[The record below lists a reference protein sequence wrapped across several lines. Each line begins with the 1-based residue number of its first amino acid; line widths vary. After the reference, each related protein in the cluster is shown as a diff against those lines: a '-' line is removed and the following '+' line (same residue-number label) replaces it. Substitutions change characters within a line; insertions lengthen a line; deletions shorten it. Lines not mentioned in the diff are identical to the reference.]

1 MKKKWIA
8 AFIAAGVLLLGGV
21 TVYAVKTSSQSTV
34 KVVSVSDMSGGGG
47 WSDNSLSGN
56 ITSDV
61 SQNIYLADSQKVK
74 KIYVKEGDTVKVGD
88 DLLTY
93 DMTLENLDLEMKKL
107 EKQGIEL
114 NIEKANREITK
125 LKNTK
130 PSSDNGNEDPGLD
143 IPEDPGEE
151 PEDPGEEPE
160 DPSMEPEEPA
170 EAYQE
175 LTAEAEPYMGE
186 GTVEEPYHFLCAA
199 DGAILGSF
207 LNRMAE
213 EQCFFVIEI
222 REGDVSNGE
231 LLKIWGQKI
240 TEDDFQVADTDRF
253 QVNLEKETDDSDGQL
268 PEDLK
273 AAAVLEKGAS
283 AYQGDGTEKKPLT
296 YLVKKDG
303 IVKGSFFLERKED
316 GKYFR
321 IEVREENGD
330 LIKAWE
336 QNGADGDF
344 AADVKEDGE
353 YLVDLSKKQ
362 SGETPGEP
370 AEPTDPSEPTK
381 PGENPEPPEPSNPEE
396 KPTEPSVSP
405 EITPGENPE
414 PTPEAGTPQ
423 ETAEQENTVDGMST
437 KKSRASIRYLT
448 VTSVMGSGSRKVI
461 STDTVSDTTGS
472 GDAGTSYGGTAA
484 EIQQQIKDKEKE
496 IRDYQLDIK
505 ETNLEIKD
513 IQKKL
518 NNQTIKSTLN
528 GVVKTVGDPE
538 KESNDGKPLIQVVS
552 SEGLYVQGTVSESK
566 MNKLKVGATL
576 SGYSYDNGVSFTAE
590 VREISPYPSDNGQ
603 DGANASS
610 YPFTAYI
617 ADASGLSNNSWAELT
632 LLDEGDGQGQGIY
645 LEKPFVRTENGQYYV
660 MKDDGT
666 GHLTK
671 QIVQV
676 GGIQY
681 GSSYQI
687 TGGLSMDDK
696 ITFPYGKD
704 VREGAKTEEGTLD
717 DLYNY

>member
-8 AFIAAGVLLLGGV
+8 AFIAAGVLLLGGM

-151 PEDPGEEPE
+151 PEDP
-160 DPSMEPEEPA
+160 SMEPEEPA

-273 AAAVLEKGAS
+273 AVAVLEKGAS

>member
-143 IPEDPGEE
+143 IPEN
-151 PEDPGEEPE
+151 PGEEPE

-381 PGENPEPPEPSNPEE
+381 PGESPEPPEPSNPEE

-405 EITPGENPE
+405 EVTPGENPE
-414 PTPEAGTPQ
+414 PTPEDGTPQ

-696 ITFPYGKD
+696 IAFPYGKD

>member
-1 MKKKWIA
+1 MKKKWIV

-61 SQNIYLADSQKVK
+61 SQNIYLADSQTVK
-74 KIYVKEGDTVKVGD
+74 KIHVKEGDTVKVGD

-114 NIEKANREITK
+114 NIEKAKREITK

-143 IPEDPGEE
+143 I

-213 EQCFFVIEI
+213 EQCFFVIEV

-381 PGENPEPPEPSNPEE
+381 PGESPEPPEPSNPEE
-396 KPTEPSVSP
+396 KPTKPSVLP
-405 EITPGENPE
+405 EVTPGENSE
-414 PTPEAGTPQ
+414 PTPEAGNPQ
-423 ETAEQENTVDGMST
+423 ETAGQENTVDGMST

-505 ETNLEIKD
+505 EANLEIKD

-590 VREISPYPSDNGQ
+590 VREISSYPSDNGQ

>member
-1 MKKKWIA
+1 MKKKWIV

-151 PEDPGEEPE
+151 PEN
-160 DPSMEPEEPA
+160 PSMEPEEPA

-213 EQCFFVIEI
+213 EQCFFVIEV
-222 REGDVSNGE
+222 REDDVSNGE

-253 QVNLEKETDDSDGQL
+253 QVNLEKETDDSAGQL

-336 QNGADGDF
+336 QNGADEDF

-353 YLVDLSKKQ
+353 YLVDLSQKQ

-381 PGENPEPPEPSNPEE
+381 PGESPEPPEPSNPEE

-405 EITPGENPE
+405 EVTPGENPE

>member
-151 PEDPGEEPE
+151 PEDP
-160 DPSMEPEEPA
+160 SMEPEEPA

-213 EQCFFVIEI
+213 EQCFFVIEV

-253 QVNLEKETDDSDGQL
+253 QVNLEKEIDDSDGQL
-268 PEDLK
+268 PEELK

-381 PGENPEPPEPSNPEE
+381 PGESPEPPEPSNPEE

-405 EITPGENPE
+405 EVTPGENPE
-414 PTPEAGTPQ
+414 PTPEAGNPQ

-437 KKSRASIRYLT
+437 KKSSASIRYLT

-632 LLDEGDGQGQGIY
+632 LLDEGDGPGEGIY

>member
-1 MKKKWIA
+1 MKKKWIV

-61 SQNIYLADSQKVK
+61 SQNIYLADSQTVK
-74 KIYVKEGDTVKVGD
+74 KIHVKEGDTVKVGD

-114 NIEKANREITK
+114 NIEKAKREITK

-130 PSSDNGNEDPGLD
+130 PSSDNDNEDPGFD

-151 PEDPGEEPE
+151 PEN
-160 DPSMEPEEPA
+160 PSMEPEEPA

-213 EQCFFVIEI
+213 EQCFFVIEV

-253 QVNLEKETDDSDGQL
+253 QVNLEKETDDGDGQL

-336 QNGADGDF
+336 QNGADEDF
-344 AADVKEDGE
+344 ASDVKEDGE

-370 AEPTDPSEPTK
+370 TDPSEPTK
-381 PGENPEPPEPSNPEE
+381 PGESPEPPEPSNPEE
-396 KPTEPSVSP
+396 KPTKPSVSP
-405 EITPGENPE
+405 EVTPGENSE
-414 PTPEAGTPQ
+414 PTPEAGNPQ
-423 ETAEQENTVDGMST
+423 ETAGQENTVDGMST
-437 KKSRASIRYLT
+437 KKNSAAIRYLT

-461 STDTVSDTTGS
+461 TTDTGSDTTGS

-505 ETNLEIKD
+505 EANLEIKD

>member
-1 MKKKWIA
+1 MKKKWIV

-61 SQNIYLADSQKVK
+61 SQNIYLADSQTVK
-74 KIYVKEGDTVKVGD
+74 KIHVKEGDTVKVGD

-114 NIEKANREITK
+114 NIEKAKREIAK

-130 PSSDNGNEDPGLD
+130 PSGDNDNEDPGFD

-151 PEDPGEEPE
+151 PEN
-160 DPSMEPEEPA
+160 PSMEPA

-213 EQCFFVIEI
+213 EQCFFVIEV

-336 QNGADGDF
+336 QNGADEDF
-344 AADVKEDGE
+344 ASDVKEDGE

-370 AEPTDPSEPTK
+370 TEPTDPSEPTK
-381 PGENPEPPEPSNPEE
+381 PGESPEPPEPSNPEE
-396 KPTEPSVSP
+396 KPTKPSVLP
-405 EITPGENPE
+405 EVTPGENSE
-414 PTPEAGTPQ
+414 PTPEAGNPQ
-423 ETAEQENTVDGMST
+423 ETAGQENTVDGMST
-437 KKSRASIRYLT
+437 KKNSAAIRYLT

-461 STDTVSDTTGS
+461 TTDTGSDTTGS

-505 ETNLEIKD
+505 EANLEIKD

>member
-34 KVVSVSDMSGGGG
+34 KVVSVSNMSGGGG

-61 SQNIYLADSQKVK
+61 SQNIYLADSQTVK

-93 DMTLENLDLEMKKL
+93 NMTLENLDLEMKKL

-114 NIEKANREITK
+114 NIEKAKREITK

-143 IPEDPGEE
+143 I

-273 AAAVLEKGAS
+273 AVAVLEKGAS

-423 ETAEQENTVDGMST
+423 ETAEQGNTVDGMST
-437 KKSRASIRYLT
+437 KKNSAAIRYLT
-448 VTSVMGSGSRKVI
+448 VTSVMGNESRKVI
-461 STDTVSDTTGS
+461 STDTASDTTGS

-505 ETNLEIKD
+505 EANLEIKD

-632 LLDEGDGQGQGIY
+632 LLDEEDGQGDGIY

-696 ITFPYGKD
+696 IAFPYGKD
-704 VREGAKTEEGTLD
+704 VKEGAKTEEGTLD

>member
-1 MKKKWIA
+1 MKKKWIV

-61 SQNIYLADSQKVK
+61 SQNIYLADSQTVK

-93 DMTLENLDLEMKKL
+93 DMTLENLNLEMKKL

-114 NIEKANREITK
+114 NIEKAKREITK

-130 PSSDNGNEDPGLD
+130 PSSDNGNEDPGFD

-151 PEDPGEEPE
+151 PEN
-160 DPSMEPEEPA
+160 PSMEPEEPA

-213 EQCFFVIEI
+213 EQCFFVIEV
-222 REGDVSNGE
+222 REDDVSNGE

-253 QVNLEKETDDSDGQL
+253 QVNLEKETDDGDGQL

-336 QNGADGDF
+336 QNGADEDF
-344 AADVKEDGE
+344 ASDVKEDGE

-370 AEPTDPSEPTK
+370 TEPTDPSEPTK
-381 PGENPEPPEPSNPEE
+381 PGESPEPPEPSNPEE
-396 KPTEPSVSP
+396 KPTKPSVSP
-405 EITPGENPE
+405 EVTPGENSE
-414 PTPEAGTPQ
+414 PTPEAGNPQ
-423 ETAEQENTVDGMST
+423 ETAGQENTVDGMST
-437 KKSRASIRYLT
+437 KKNSAAIRYLT

-461 STDTVSDTTGS
+461 TTDTGSDTTGS

-496 IRDYQLDIK
+496 IRDYQLDMK
-505 ETNLEIKD
+505 EANLEIKD

-552 SEGLYVQGTVSESK
+552 SEGLYVKGTVSESK

>member
-47 WSDNSLSGN
+47 WSNNSLSGN

-143 IPEDPGEE
+143 I

-273 AAAVLEKGAS
+273 AVAVLEKGAS

>member
-151 PEDPGEEPE
+151 PEDP
-160 DPSMEPEEPA
+160 SMEPEEPA

-273 AAAVLEKGAS
+273 AVAVLEKGAS

-552 SEGLYVQGTVSESK
+552 SEGLYVQGTVSES
-566 MNKLKVGATL
+566 TE
-576 SGYSYDNGVSFTAE
+576 SGSY
-590 VREISPYPSDNGQ
+590 
-603 DGANASS
+603 
-610 YPFTAYI
+610 
-617 ADASGLSNNSWAELT
+617 
-632 LLDEGDGQGQGIY
+632 
-645 LEKPFVRTENGQYYV
+645 TER
-660 MKDDGT
+660 
-666 GHLTK
+666 
-671 QIVQV
+671 
-676 GGIQY
+676 IQ
-681 GSSYQI
+681 
-687 TGGLSMDDK
+687 L
-696 ITFPYGKD
+696 
-704 VREGAKTEEGTLD
+704 
-717 DLYNY
+717 

>member
-1 MKKKWIA
+1 MKKKWIV

-61 SQNIYLADSQKVK
+61 SQNIYLADSQTVK
-74 KIYVKEGDTVKVGD
+74 KIHVKEGDTVKVGD

-114 NIEKANREITK
+114 NIEKAKREITK

-130 PSSDNGNEDPGLD
+130 PSSDNDNEDPGFD

-151 PEDPGEEPE
+151 PEN
-160 DPSMEPEEPA
+160 PSMEPEEPA

-213 EQCFFVIEI
+213 EQCFFVIEV

-336 QNGADGDF
+336 QNGADEDF
-344 AADVKEDGE
+344 ASDVKEDGE

-370 AEPTDPSEPTK
+370 TEPTDPSEPTK
-381 PGENPEPPEPSNPEE
+381 PGESPEPPEPSNPEE
-396 KPTEPSVSP
+396 KPTKPSVLP
-405 EITPGENPE
+405 EVAPGENSE
-414 PTPEAGTPQ
+414 PTPEAGNPQ
-423 ETAEQENTVDGMST
+423 ETAGQENTVDGMST
-437 KKSRASIRYLT
+437 KKNSAAIRYLT

-461 STDTVSDTTGS
+461 TTDTGSDTTGS

-505 ETNLEIKD
+505 EANLEIKD

>member
-151 PEDPGEEPE
+151 PEDP
-160 DPSMEPEEPA
+160 SIEPEEPA

-207 LNRMAE
+207 LNRMTE

-240 TEDDFQVADTDRF
+240 TEEDFQVADTDRF

-381 PGENPEPPEPSNPEE
+381 PGESPEPPEPSNPEE

-405 EITPGENPE
+405 EVTPGENPE
-414 PTPEAGTPQ
+414 PTSEAGNPQ

-437 KKSRASIRYLT
+437 KKSSASIRYLT

-590 VREISPYPSDNGQ
+590 VREISPYPSDNEQ

>member
-114 NIEKANREITK
+114 SIEKANREITK

-143 IPEDPGEE
+143 IPEDPGEK
-151 PEDPGEEPE
+151 PE

-213 EQCFFVIEI
+213 EQCFFVIEV

-253 QVNLEKETDDSDGQL
+253 QVNLEKEIDDSDGQL
-268 PEDLK
+268 PEELK

-381 PGENPEPPEPSNPEE
+381 PGESPEPPEPSNPEE

-405 EITPGENPE
+405 EVTPGENPE
-414 PTPEAGTPQ
+414 PTPEAGNPQ

-437 KKSRASIRYLT
+437 KKSSASIRYLT

-632 LLDEGDGQGQGIY
+632 LLDEGDGPGEGIY

>member
-151 PEDPGEEPE
+151 PEDP
-160 DPSMEPEEPA
+160 SMEPEEPA

-273 AAAVLEKGAS
+273 AVAVLEKGAS

-423 ETAEQENTVDGMST
+423 ETAEQENTVDGMNT

>member
-21 TVYAVKTSSQSTV
+21 TVYAVRTSSQSTV

-151 PEDPGEEPE
+151 PEDP
-160 DPSMEPEEPA
+160 SMEPEEPA

-253 QVNLEKETDDSDGQL
+253 QVNLEKEPDDSDGQL

-381 PGENPEPPEPSNPEE
+381 PGESPEPPEPSNPEE

-405 EITPGENPE
+405 EVTPGENPE
-414 PTPEAGTPQ
+414 PTPEAGNPQ

-437 KKSRASIRYLT
+437 KKSSASIRYLT

-472 GDAGTSYGGTAA
+472 GDAGNSYGGTAA

-603 DGANASS
+603 DGANAS
-610 YPFTAYI
+610 F
-617 ADASGLSNNSWAELT
+617 LSLYR
-632 LLDEGDGQGQGIY
+632 IHCRC
-645 LEKPFVRTENGQYYV
+645 KRT
-660 MKDDGT
+660 
-666 GHLTK
+666 
-671 QIVQV
+671 
-676 GGIQY
+676 
-681 GSSYQI
+681 
-687 TGGLSMDDK
+687 
-696 ITFPYGKD
+696 
-704 VREGAKTEEGTLD
+704 
-717 DLYNY
+717 

>member
-61 SQNIYLADSQKVK
+61 SQNIYLADSQTVK
-74 KIYVKEGDTVKVGD
+74 KIHVKEGDTVKVGD

-114 NIEKANREITK
+114 NIEKAKREITK

-130 PSSDNGNEDPGLD
+130 PSSDNDNEDPGFD

-151 PEDPGEEPE
+151 PEN
-160 DPSMEPEEPA
+160 PSMEPEEPA

-213 EQCFFVIEI
+213 EQCFFVIEV

-321 IEVREENGD
+321 IEIREENGD

-336 QNGADGDF
+336 QNGADEDF
-344 AADVKEDGE
+344 ASDVKEDGE

-370 AEPTDPSEPTK
+370 TEPTDPSEPTK
-381 PGENPEPPEPSNPEE
+381 PGESPEPPEPSNPEE
-396 KPTEPSVSP
+396 KPTKPSVLP
-405 EITPGENPE
+405 EVTPGENSE
-414 PTPEAGTPQ
+414 PTPEAGNPQ
-423 ETAEQENTVDGMST
+423 ETAGQENTVDGMST
-437 KKSRASIRYLT
+437 KKNSAAIRYLT

-461 STDTVSDTTGS
+461 TTDTGSDTTGS

-505 ETNLEIKD
+505 EANLEIKD

>member
-1 MKKKWIA
+1 MKKKWIV

-61 SQNIYLADSQKVK
+61 SQNIYLADSQTVK
-74 KIYVKEGDTVKVGD
+74 KIHVKEGDTVKVGD

-114 NIEKANREITK
+114 NIEKAKREITK

-130 PSSDNGNEDPGLD
+130 PSSDNDNEDPGFD

-151 PEDPGEEPE
+151 PEN
-160 DPSMEPEEPA
+160 PSMEPEEPA

-213 EQCFFVIEI
+213 EQCFFVIEV

-240 TEDDFQVADTDRF
+240 TEDDFHVADTDRF

-336 QNGADGDF
+336 QNGADEDF
-344 AADVKEDGE
+344 ASDVKEDGE

-370 AEPTDPSEPTK
+370 TEPTDPSEPTK
-381 PGENPEPPEPSNPEE
+381 PGESPEPPKPSNPEE
-396 KPTEPSVSP
+396 KPTKPSVSP
-405 EITPGENPE
+405 EVTPGENSE
-414 PTPEAGTPQ
+414 PTPEAGNPQ
-423 ETAEQENTVDGMST
+423 ETAGQENTVDGMST
-437 KKSRASIRYLT
+437 KKNSAAIRYLT

-461 STDTVSDTTGS
+461 TTDTGSDTTGS
-472 GDAGTSYGGTAA
+472 GDVGTSYGGTAA

-505 ETNLEIKD
+505 EANLEIKD

>member
-1 MKKKWIA
+1 MKKKWIV

-61 SQNIYLADSQKVK
+61 SQNIYLADSQTVK
-74 KIYVKEGDTVKVGD
+74 KIHVKEGDTVKVGD

-114 NIEKANREITK
+114 NIEKAKREITK

-130 PSSDNGNEDPGLD
+130 PSSDNDNEDPGFD

-151 PEDPGEEPE
+151 PEN
-160 DPSMEPEEPA
+160 PSMEPEEPA

-213 EQCFFVIEI
+213 EQCFFVIEV

-336 QNGADGDF
+336 QNGADEDF
-344 AADVKEDGE
+344 ASDVKEDGE

-370 AEPTDPSEPTK
+370 TEPTNPSEPTK
-381 PGENPEPPEPSNPEE
+381 PGESPEPPEPSNPEE
-396 KPTEPSVSP
+396 KPTKPSVLP
-405 EITPGENPE
+405 EVTPGENSE
-414 PTPEAGTPQ
+414 PTPEAGNPQ
-423 ETAEQENTVDGMST
+423 ETAGQENTVDGMST
-437 KKSRASIRYLT
+437 KKNSAAIRYLT

-461 STDTVSDTTGS
+461 TIDTGSDTTGS

-505 ETNLEIKD
+505 EANLEIKD

>member
-151 PEDPGEEPE
+151 PEDP
-160 DPSMEPEEPA
+160 SMEPEEPA

-273 AAAVLEKGAS
+273 AVAVLEKGAS

-681 GSSYQI
+681 GFSYQI

>member
-1 MKKKWIA
+1 MKKKWIV

-61 SQNIYLADSQKVK
+61 SQNIYLADSQTVK
-74 KIYVKEGDTVKVGD
+74 KIHVKEGDTVKIGD

-114 NIEKANREITK
+114 NIEKAKREITK

-130 PSSDNGNEDPGLD
+130 PSSDNDNEDPGFD

-151 PEDPGEEPE
+151 PEN
-160 DPSMEPEEPA
+160 PSMEPEEPA

-213 EQCFFVIEI
+213 EQCFFVIEV

-336 QNGADGDF
+336 QNGADEDF
-344 AADVKEDGE
+344 ASDVKEDGE

-370 AEPTDPSEPTK
+370 TEPTDPSEPTK
-381 PGENPEPPEPSNPEE
+381 PGESPEPPEPSNPEE
-396 KPTEPSVSP
+396 KPTKPSVLP
-405 EITPGENPE
+405 EVTPGENSE
-414 PTPEAGTPQ
+414 PTPEAGNPQ
-423 ETAEQENTVDGMST
+423 ETAGQENTVDGMST
-437 KKSRASIRYLT
+437 KKNSAAIRYLT

-461 STDTVSDTTGS
+461 TTDTGSDTTGS

-505 ETNLEIKD
+505 EANLEIKD

>member
-114 NIEKANREITK
+114 NIEKAKREITK

-130 PSSDNGNEDPGLD
+130 PSSDNGNEDPGFD

-151 PEDPGEEPE
+151 PEN
-160 DPSMEPEEPA
+160 PSMEPEEPA

-273 AAAVLEKGAS
+273 AAAVLEKGVS

-336 QNGADGDF
+336 QNGADEDF
-344 AADVKEDGE
+344 ASDVKEDGE
-353 YLVDLSKKQ
+353 YLVDLSQKK

-381 PGENPEPPEPSNPEE
+381 PGESPEPPEPSNPEE

-405 EITPGENPE
+405 EVTPGENPE
-414 PTPEAGTPQ
+414 PTPEDGTPQ

>member
-151 PEDPGEEPE
+151 PEDP
-160 DPSMEPEEPA
+160 SMEPEEPA

-273 AAAVLEKGAS
+273 AVAVLEKGAS

-423 ETAEQENTVDGMST
+423 ETAEQENTVDGRST

>member
-151 PEDPGEEPE
+151 PEDP
-160 DPSMEPEEPA
+160 SMEPEEPA

-273 AAAVLEKGAS
+273 AVAVLEKGAS

-696 ITFPYGKD
+696 ITCPYGKD

>member
-1 MKKKWIA
+1 MKKKWIV

-61 SQNIYLADSQKVK
+61 SQNIYLADSQTVK
-74 KIYVKEGDTVKVGD
+74 KIHVKEGDTVKVGD

-114 NIEKANREITK
+114 NIEKAKREITK

-130 PSSDNGNEDPGLD
+130 PSSDNDNEDPGFD

-151 PEDPGEEPE
+151 PEN
-160 DPSMEPEEPA
+160 PSMEPEEPA

-213 EQCFFVIEI
+213 EQCFFVIEV
-222 REGDVSNGE
+222 REDDVSNGE

-253 QVNLEKETDDSDGQL
+253 QVNLEKETDDGDGQL

-336 QNGADGDF
+336 QNGADEDF
-344 AADVKEDGE
+344 ASDVKEDGE

-370 AEPTDPSEPTK
+370 TEPTDPSEPTK
-381 PGENPEPPEPSNPEE
+381 PGESPEPPEPSNPEE
-396 KPTEPSVSP
+396 KPTKPSVSP
-405 EITPGENPE
+405 EVTPGENSE
-414 PTPEAGTPQ
+414 PTPEAGNPQ
-423 ETAEQENTVDGMST
+423 ETAGQENTVDGMST
-437 KKSRASIRYLT
+437 KKNSAAIRYLT

-461 STDTVSDTTGS
+461 TTDTGSDTTGS

-496 IRDYQLDIK
+496 IRDYQLDMK
-505 ETNLEIKD
+505 EANLEIKD

-552 SEGLYVQGTVSESK
+552 SEGLYVKGTVSESK

>member
-151 PEDPGEEPE
+151 PEDP
-160 DPSMEPEEPA
+160 SMEPEEPA

-273 AAAVLEKGAS
+273 AVAVLEKGAS

-381 PGENPEPPEPSNPEE
+381 PGESPEPPEPSNPEE

-405 EITPGENPE
+405 EVTPGENPE

-437 KKSRASIRYLT
+437 KKSSASIHYLT

>member
-151 PEDPGEEPE
+151 PEDP
-160 DPSMEPEEPA
+160 SMEPEEPA

-273 AAAVLEKGAS
+273 AVAVLEKGAS

-645 LEKPFVRTENGQYYV
+645 LEKPFVRTENDQYYV

>member
-1 MKKKWIA
+1 MKKKWIV

-61 SQNIYLADSQKVK
+61 SQNIYLADSQTVK
-74 KIYVKEGDTVKVGD
+74 KIHVKEGDTVKVGD

-114 NIEKANREITK
+114 NIEKAKREITK

-130 PSSDNGNEDPGLD
+130 PSSDNDNEDPGFD

-151 PEDPGEEPE
+151 PEN
-160 DPSMEPEEPA
+160 PSMEPEEPA

-213 EQCFFVIEI
+213 EQCFFVIEV

-336 QNGADGDF
+336 QNGADEDF
-344 AADVKEDGE
+344 ASDVKEDGE

-370 AEPTDPSEPTK
+370 TEPTDPSEPTK
-381 PGENPEPPEPSNPEE
+381 PGESPEPPEPSNPEE
-396 KPTEPSVSP
+396 KPTKPSVLP
-405 EITPGENPE
+405 EVTPGENSE
-414 PTPEAGTPQ
+414 PTPEAGNPQ
-423 ETAEQENTVDGMST
+423 ETAGQENTVYGMST
-437 KKSRASIRYLT
+437 KKNSAAIRYLT

-461 STDTVSDTTGS
+461 TIDTGSDTTGS

-505 ETNLEIKD
+505 EANLEIKD

>member
-143 IPEDPGEE
+143 IPEDS
-151 PEDPGEEPE
+151 GEEPE

-273 AAAVLEKGAS
+273 AVAVLEKGAS

>member
-34 KVVSVSDMSGGGG
+34 KVVSVGDMSGGGG

-114 NIEKANREITK
+114 NIEKAKREITK

-130 PSSDNGNEDPGLD
+130 PSSDNGNEDPGFD
-143 IPEDPGEE
+143 I

-199 DGAILGSF
+199 DGVILGGF

-213 EQCFFVIEI
+213 EQCFFVIEV

-240 TEDDFQVADTDRF
+240 TEEDFQVADTDRF

-336 QNGADGDF
+336 QNGADRDF

-381 PGENPEPPEPSNPEE
+381 PGESPEPPEPSNPEE

-405 EITPGENPE
+405 EVTPGENPE
-414 PTPEAGTPQ
+414 PTPEAGNSQ

-437 KKSRASIRYLT
+437 KKSSASIRYLT

-505 ETNLEIKD
+505 EANLEIKD

>member
-151 PEDPGEEPE
+151 PEDP
-160 DPSMEPEEPA
+160 SMEPEEPA

-199 DGAILGSF
+199 DSVILGSF

-213 EQCFFVIEI
+213 EQCFFVIEV

-240 TEDDFQVADTDRF
+240 TADDFQVADTDRF
-253 QVNLEKETDDSDGQL
+253 QVNLEKEIDDSDGQL
-268 PEDLK
+268 PEELK

-283 AYQGDGTEKKPLT
+283 AYRGDGTEKKPLT

-381 PGENPEPPEPSNPEE
+381 PGESPEPPEPSNPEE

-405 EITPGENPE
+405 EVTPGENPE
-414 PTPEAGTPQ
+414 PTPEAGNPQ

-437 KKSRASIRYLT
+437 KKSSASIRYLT

-632 LLDEGDGQGQGIY
+632 LLDEGDGPGEGIY

>member
-1 MKKKWIA
+1 MKKKWIV

-61 SQNIYLADSQKVK
+61 SQNIYLADSQTVK
-74 KIYVKEGDTVKVGD
+74 KIHVKEGDTVKVGD

-114 NIEKANREITK
+114 NIEKAKREITK

-130 PSSDNGNEDPGLD
+130 PSSDNGNEDPGFD
-143 IPEDPGEE
+143 I

-213 EQCFFVIEI
+213 EQCFFVIEV
-222 REGDVSNGE
+222 REDDVSNGE

-253 QVNLEKETDDSDGQL
+253 QVNLEKETDDGDGQL

-336 QNGADGDF
+336 QNGADENF
-344 AADVKEDGE
+344 ASDVKEDGE

-362 SGETPGEP
+362 NGEP
-370 AEPTDPSEPTK
+370 AEPTDPSEPTQ
-381 PGENPEPPEPSNPEE
+381 PGESPEPPEPSNPEE

-405 EITPGENPE
+405 EVTPGENPE
-414 PTPEAGTPQ
+414 PTPETGNHQ
-423 ETAEQENTVDGMST
+423 ETAEQGNTVDGMST
-437 KKSRASIRYLT
+437 KKNSATIRYLT
-448 VTSVMGSGSRKVI
+448 VTSVMGNESRKVI
-461 STDTVSDTTGS
+461 STDTASDTTGS

-505 ETNLEIKD
+505 EANLEIKD

>member
-74 KIYVKEGDTVKVGD
+74 KIYVKEGDTVNVGD

-143 IPEDPGEE
+143 I

-273 AAAVLEKGAS
+273 AVAVLEKGAS

>member
-1 MKKKWIA
+1 MKKKWIV

-151 PEDPGEEPE
+151 PEDP
-160 DPSMEPEEPA
+160 SMEPEEPA

-273 AAAVLEKGAS
+273 AVAVLEKRAS

>member
-151 PEDPGEEPE
+151 PEDP
-160 DPSMEPEEPA
+160 SMEPEEPA

-273 AAAVLEKGAS
+273 AVAVLEKGAS

-344 AADVKEDGE
+344 AADEKEDGE

>member
-1 MKKKWIA
+1 MKKKWIV

-34 KVVSVSDMSGGGG
+34 KVVSVGDMSGGGG

-114 NIEKANREITK
+114 NIEKAKREITK

-130 PSSDNGNEDPGLD
+130 PSSDNGNEDPGFD

-151 PEDPGEEPE
+151 PEN
-160 DPSMEPEEPA
+160 PSMEPEEPA

-213 EQCFFVIEI
+213 EQCFFVIEV

-240 TEDDFQVADTDRF
+240 TEEDFQVADTERF
-253 QVNLEKETDDSDGQL
+253 QVNLEKETDDSDSQL

-336 QNGADGDF
+336 QNGADKDF
-344 AADVKEDGE
+344 ASDVKEDGD

-370 AEPTDPSEPTK
+370 AEPVDPSEPPK
-381 PGENPEPPEPSNPEE
+381 PGESPEPPEPSKPEE

-405 EITPGENPE
+405 EVTPGETPE
-414 PTPEAGTPQ
+414 PTQEAGNPQ

-437 KKSRASIRYLT
+437 KKNSAAIRYLT
-448 VTSVMGSGSRKVI
+448 VTGVMGSESRKVI

-472 GDAGTSYGGTAA
+472 GNTGTSYGGTAA

-496 IRDYQLDIK
+496 IRGYQLDIK
-505 ETNLEIKD
+505 EANLEIKG

-552 SEGLYVQGTVSESK
+552 SEGLYVQGTVSESQ

>member
-151 PEDPGEEPE
+151 PEDP
-160 DPSMEPEEPA
+160 SMEPEEPA

-213 EQCFFVIEI
+213 EQCFFVIEV

-253 QVNLEKETDDSDGQL
+253 QVNLEKEIDDSDGQL
-268 PEDLK
+268 PEELK

-362 SGETPGEP
+362 SGEAPGEP

-381 PGENPEPPEPSNPEE
+381 PGESPEPPEPSNPEE

-405 EITPGENPE
+405 EVTPGENPE
-414 PTPEAGTPQ
+414 PTPEAGNPQ

-437 KKSRASIRYLT
+437 KKSSASIRYLT

-632 LLDEGDGQGQGIY
+632 LLDEGDGPGEGIY